1 MECEEEFS
9 MRISGKKAASA
20 LMVAAAMTFAMPGMT
35 IMAENEGQSN
45 VITINEEEVPLSAR
59 TPDASGSVTFSGGGA
74 TIDASNT
81 GNGYLMVKYTGGN
94 PKVKVQIT
102 KSNTYTYDLNAR
114 NAYEVYPLTEG
125 NGNYSI
131 KVFENV
137 SGSQY
142 AQLMSQ
148 NISVSLSNEF
158 GPFLYPNQY
167 VNFNSGSAAV
177 GVASQLAAG
186 KQQLEVV
193 KAVYDYVIGHV
204 TYDYAKAQS
213 VQSGYLPN
221 VDATLSSGTGICF
234 DYAAL
239 MAAMLRSQDIP
250 TKLVIGY
257 TGNLY
262 HAWVSVH
269 IEGEGWI
276 DDIIRFDGQSW
287 SYMDPTFMSTGGG
300 SESARQYVG
309 NGSNYQEKYSY

>member
-1 MECEEEFS
+1 